1 MRAIRIHE
9 YGGPE
14 AMRLEELPTPTPG
27 PGQALVRIHT
37 AGVNFIDVYH
47 RTGLYKLPLPL
58 TLGQEAAGVVEAVG
72 PGVTEVKVGDR
83 VVNTGVQGT
92 YATHALFPADRL
104 VPVPDGMDLS
114 VAAALPL
121 QGITAE
127 YLATTTYPLKPGDT
141 CLIHAAAGGVG
152 LLLTQ
157 IAKRRGATVIGTV
170 STAEKERLAREAG
183 ADHVVRYTEQEVP
196 AEVQRITG
204 GVGVQVVYDSVGRTT
219 FEGSL
224 ASLATRGMMVSFG
237 QSSGP
242 VPPIDII
249 KFGASGGGSLFLSR
263 PSLKHYIRT
272 REELLARMGDVLRW
286 VSEGWLK
293 VRIERAVPLTD
304 AAQAHRLLESR
315 ATAGKVVVAVSG
327 EG

>member
-1 MRAIRIHE
+1 
-9 YGGPE
+9 
-14 AMRLEELPTPTPG
+14 
-27 PGQALVRIHT
+27 
-37 AGVNFIDVYH
+37 
-47 RTGLYKLPLPL
+47 
-58 TLGQEAAGVVEAVG
+58 
-72 PGVTEVKVGDR
+72 
-83 VVNTGVQGT
+83 
-92 YATHALFPADRL
+92 
-104 VPVPDGMDLS
+104 
-114 VAAALPL
+114 
-121 QGITAE
+121 
-127 YLATTTYPLKPGDT
+127 
-141 CLIHAAAGGVG
+141 
-152 LLLTQ
+152 
-157 IAKRRGATVIGTV
+157 
-170 STAEKERLAREAG
+170 
-183 ADHVVRYTEQEVP
+183 
-196 AEVQRITG
+196 
-204 GVGVQVVYDSVGRTT
+204 
-219 FEGSL
+219 
-224 ASLATRGMMVSFG
+224 MMVSFG